1 LLDPSF
7 GVQYV
12 DRQRNGVITYTHAVS
27 PRFLWSSSLSFTR
40 TTPSFVDNFWLPTIH
55 PELGN

>member
-1 LLDPSF
+1 
-7 GVQYV
+7 VQYV